1 MGFYIQFGKVGDEME
16 KVLQQKKVTKRPF
29 VLIAIMIAMF
39 MSAVEATIVSTA
51 MPKIVAELGKF
62 SLYSWVFSSYLLM
75 QTVTI
80 LIYGKLS
87 DLFGRKPVFTFG
99 VIVFILGSLL
109 CGLST
114 SMEMLILFRFIQGF
128 GAGAVQPI
136 ATTIV
141 GDMYSKEERAKIQG
155 YLSSVWGISSIL
167 GPALGGF
174 FVMYAS
180 WSYVFWLNIPLGIL
194 SLIGVWFFFHEN
206 MDKQKQSI
214 DYLGSAFVFIGI
226 SALMLVLVEG
236 GVRYAW
242 LSTEMLSLMSVSIL
256 FFVLFIWQ
264 EKRSKNP
271 TMPFEMWRNRLILT
285 SNLTSLTTGMILIGV
300 SSYLPAFVQ
309 GVMGKSALVAG
320 FSLTTMSIGW
330 PIASTLAG
338 KLVLKYHYRNVS
350 IVGGIFLII
359 GAIIFSLLTPVLGPW
374 WAALGSFIIGIGMGL
389 TSTTFIIAIQTT
401 VDWSKRGI
409 ATATNLFMRSL
420 GSTVGAAFLGGILNS
435 QLKREIEQAGLS
447 TERVS
452 VDMTNVL
459 LDPILRGEM
468 SSKMINVLEKG
479 LTTGLHTVYMTLVLL
494 SVISFFFIMKMPKK
508 NRE

>member
-1 MGFYIQFGKVGDEME
+1 ME
-16 KVLQQKKVTKRPF
+16 KALQTKKTNRPLVL
-29 VLIAIMIAMF
+29 ASIMIAMF

-51 MPKIVAELGKF
+51 MPQIVADLGKF

-87 DLFGRKPVFTFG
+87 DLFGRKPVFLFG
-99 VIVFILGSLL
+99 VIVFIIGSLL
-109 CGLST
+109 CGLAP

-141 GDMYSKEERAKIQG
+141 GDIYSKEERAKIQG

-174 FVMYAS
+174 FVMYAN
-180 WSYVFWLNIPLGIL
+180 WSYVFWINIPLGIVA
-194 SLIGVWFFFHEN
+194 LIGVGFFFHEN
-206 MDKQKQSI
+206 VDKKKQSI
-214 DYLGSAFVFIGI
+214 DYLGSALILIGI

-236 GVRYAW
+236 GIRYSYFSKEIIG
-242 LSTEMLSLMSVSIL
+242 LFSVSIL
-256 FFVLFIWQ
+256 CLVLFIWQ
-264 EKRSKNP
+264 ERRVANP
-271 TMPFEMWRNRLILT
+271 AMPFELWKNPIISI
-285 SNLTSLTTGMILIGV
+285 SNVTSLTTGMILIGV

-338 KLVLKYHYRNVS
+338 KLVLKYHYRS
-350 IVGGIFLII
+350 ISIIGGFFLII
-359 GAIIFSLLTPVLGPW
+359 GAIVFSLLTPELGPL
-374 WAALGSFIIGIGMGL
+374 WAAFGSFLIGVGMGL
-389 TSTTFIIAIQTT
+389 TSTTFIIAIQTS
-401 VDWSKRGI
+401 VDWSQRGI

-420 GSTVGAAFLGGILNS
+420 GSTVGAAFLGGLLNS
-435 QLKREIEQAGLS
+435 RLKREIERSNLS
-447 TERVS
+447 TENVS

-459 LDPILRGEM
+459 LDPVQKEKL
-468 SSKMINVLEKG
+468 SNTMIQVLEKG
-479 LTTGLHTVYMTLVLL
+479 LTSGLHTVYLALIFL
-494 SVISFFFIMKMPKK
+494 SVISLIFILKMPKK
-508 NRE
+508 NKD